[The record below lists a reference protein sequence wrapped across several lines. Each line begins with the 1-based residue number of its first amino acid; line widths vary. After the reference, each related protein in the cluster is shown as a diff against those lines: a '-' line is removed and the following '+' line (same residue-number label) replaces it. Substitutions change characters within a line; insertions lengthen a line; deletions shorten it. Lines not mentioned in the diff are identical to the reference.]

1 MDVSSRTNQRYFNV
15 GYVVP
20 TLGKRLDFL
29 KICLNSLHINKVGFI
44 VVVRPV
50 DAGWIDSEIRDSVD
64 LIIDDK
70 GHGLAGAI
78 NTGIN
83 SLPVSVSFLNWIG
96 DDDFLQPDSISSAL
110 NWFSTGKNIVAVFG
124 RCSYVDA
131 KGREIWE
138 NKYGRFATTL
148 MKFGPFLIPQPGSLI
163 RSEAFK
169 SVGLLDEELQMTF
182 DLDLFLRLEKIGK
195 IEFLDQKL
203 ASYRW
208 HTFTLTAENP
218 KLSLLEGRKV
228 KLKNGEAAMKIFV
241 FVVNPLAKLVIRN
254 GKRYIEAR
262 SRVRAKR
269 R

>member
-1 MDVSSRTNQRYFNV
+1 M
-15 GYVVP
+15 
-20 TLGKRLDFL
+20 
-29 KICLNSLHINKVGFI
+29 NKVGFV

-50 DAGWIDSEIRDSVD
+50 DAGWIDSEIQDSAD
-64 LIIDDK
+64 LIINDE

-96 DDDFLQPDSISSAL
+96 DDDFLQPDSISRAL
-110 NWFSTGKNIVAVFG
+110 NRFSTSKNTVAVYG
-124 RCSYVDA
+124 RCSYVDV

-138 NKYGRFATTL
+138 NKYGRFAATL

-195 IEFLDQKL
+195 IQYLDQKL

-228 KLKNGEAAMKIFV
+228 KLRNGEGPMKIFV
-241 FVVNPLAKLVIRN
+241 FAVNPIAKLVIRT

-262 SRVRAKR
+262 GKFQAKR
-269 R
+269 LNATGQS